1 MSYKNEKN
9 IKQINIKNCPD
20 YLCNDTINNI
30 INIKDFDLRPLKI
43 HKLSFKG
50 AFNINIYYIEYIT
63 KKSLDHKN
71 IDN

>member
-43 HKLSFKG
+43 RKLSFKG